1 MQGSTSPLKNG
12 WPACSQRQFSLTR
25 TTARRTRSHD
35 GSIPKSQSSW
45 SVGRVEVQGWPFS
58 ARQLKLCAGKHA
70 PPAHWPSSPCK
81 ESSLAPQPSVVTR
94 ARSAAMTSAGAWTR
108 SRNTC
113 QRMAGSES
121 SSQSI
126 TVIGPTLTCWQAGK
140 GLRHGADRLAI
151 SPEAAANLSSSQP
164 GNEYGDQPMVTK
176 GHKRSCGGLSL
187 KLPGYRATF
196 WSCPQG
202 RGGETKGKSRRA
214 GTIADCFP
222 VLKSD

>member
-45 SVGRVEVQGWPFS
+45 GVGRVEVQGWPFS

-70 PPAHWPSSPCK
+70 PPAHWPSSPCR
-81 ESSLAPQPSVVTR
+81 ESSLAPQPSVATS
-94 ARSAAMTSAGAWTR
+94 ARSAATTSAGAWTR

-126 TVIGPTLTCWQAGK
+126 TVIGLTLTCWRGEK
-140 GLRHGADRLAI
+140 GLRRGADRLQFPQRLRPTSAPL
-151 SPEAAANLSSSQP
+151 SPEK
-164 GNEYGDQPMVTK
+164 YGDCPSVEK
-176 GHKRSCGGLSL
+176 GHLRSCGGLSL
-187 KLPGYRATF
+187 KLSGYGATF
-196 WSCPQG
+196 LSRPQ
-202 RGGETKGKSRRA
+202 SRRA
-214 GTIADCFP
+214 G
-222 VLKSD
+222 